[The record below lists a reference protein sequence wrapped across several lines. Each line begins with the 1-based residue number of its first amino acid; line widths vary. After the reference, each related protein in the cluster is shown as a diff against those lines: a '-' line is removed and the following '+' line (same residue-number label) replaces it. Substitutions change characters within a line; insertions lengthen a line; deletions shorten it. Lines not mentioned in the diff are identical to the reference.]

1 MAEQYKTPENLR
13 ARIALHERFSSNP
26 EPLHRWIFGRL
37 GAPAKARVLEL
48 GCGPATFWLKNA
60 ERVPPG
66 WRVTLSDLSL
76 GMVQAAREAV
86 APLPTRFAFEVAD
99 VQNLPFSEDSFDLVM
114 ANHMLYHVPDVAKAL
129 AEVRRVLKPGGRFY
143 AATNGV
149 RHLQELEDFVQAHLA
164 DRLPGLEF
172 ERLSLENFTLENG
185 EALLADVFEHV
196 EMQSYPDALEVTEAE
211 PLLDYILSMRRTQAL
226 VQDSG
231 EAALS
236 SLIAETRRELERRLE
251 RGPIR
256 IRKATGLFIA
266 S

>member
-1 MAEQYKTPENLR
+1 MIGQYKTPENLR
-13 ARIALHERFSSNP
+13 ARMALHERFSSNR
-26 EPLHRWIFGRL
+26 EEFHRWIFERL
-37 GAPAKARVLEL
+37 GAPAEARVLEL

-66 WRVTLSDLSL
+66 WRVTLSDLSP

-86 APLPTRFAFEVAD
+86 ATLPAHFAFQVAD
-99 VQNLPFSEDSFDLVM
+99 AQDLPFAENSFDLVM

-143 AATNGV
+143 ATTNGV
-149 RHLQELEDFVQAHLA
+149 THLQELEDFIQAHLA

-185 EALLADVFEHV
+185 ERLLADIFERI

-211 PLLDYILSMRRTQAL
+211 PLVAYILSMRRTRDLLQDVPREAL
-226 VQDSG
+226 DRLIN
-231 EAALS
+231 EA
-236 SLIAETRRELERRLE
+236 RRELERRLE
-251 RGPIR
+251 RGPIH
-256 IRKATGLFIA
+256 IRKVTGLFVA
-266 S
+266 W